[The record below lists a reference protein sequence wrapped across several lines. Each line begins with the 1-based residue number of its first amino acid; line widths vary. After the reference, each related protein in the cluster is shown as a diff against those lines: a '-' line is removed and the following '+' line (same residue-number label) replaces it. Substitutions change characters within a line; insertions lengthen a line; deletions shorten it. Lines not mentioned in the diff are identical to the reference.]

1 MALGFAKGNKMSNKT
16 RRRIKRALKARRFDE
31 IAQAKS
37 LVYVSYNVFR
47 ASGDFS
53 SSPELREYCSCNG
66 WDTHICI
73 HCRNAKEALQLYN
86 ELYASYSDE
95 MESRQIAMSR

>member
-1 MALGFAKGNKMSNKT
+1 MSNKT
-16 RRRIKRALKARRFDE
+16 RRRVQRAAKARRFDE

-53 SSPELREYCSCNG
+53 SMPQLRNDCSCNG
-66 WDTHICI
+66 WDTHTCI
-73 HCRNAKEALQLYN
+73 HCKNAKEAMQVFNDLW
-86 ELYASYSDE
+86 ASYNDE